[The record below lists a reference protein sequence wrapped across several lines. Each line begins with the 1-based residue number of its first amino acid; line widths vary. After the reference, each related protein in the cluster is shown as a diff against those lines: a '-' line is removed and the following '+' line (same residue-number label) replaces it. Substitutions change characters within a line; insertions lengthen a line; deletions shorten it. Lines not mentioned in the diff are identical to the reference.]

1 MVLINKSFT
10 PEEIAKTYGD
20 DKSLTINN
28 FQNSNNFL
36 PMGIE
41 LKITGNIIPL
51 KFSVKGQLDPTTG
64 EDLIKE
70 YFTIEVLDTDGRS
83 YSIPTRHF
91 ISSENREYINKFKD
105 YDQSSWSNIL
115 EIAKSLKNVTL
126 KYTSDYELVTK
137 SFTSTIKILEIVS
150 SKKKKIQPKIEE
162 DEDE

>member
-1 MVLINKSFT
+1 MVIINKSYT
-10 PEEIAKTYGD
+10 PEEIAKNYGD
-20 DKSLTINN
+20 DKSLNINN
-28 FQNSNNFL
+28 FQNSHSFL

-41 LKITGNIIPL
+41 LKVSGNIIPL
-51 KFSVKGQLDPTTG
+51 TFSFIENGQKN
-64 EDLIKE
+64 EKE
-70 YFTIEVLDTDGRS
+70 YFTIEVLDAEGRA
-83 YSIPTRHF
+83 YSISTRHF

-115 EIAKSLKNVTL
+115 EIAKSLKNITI